1 MKKTTTS
8 HSVKSAASKKTNPP
22 KTSSKASPA
31 RSSLAASAKALPSY
45 TRDERARGYPDLH
58 DHLAALDKAGLL
70 ITVDRKINKDTEMHP
85 LVRWQFRGGIAE
97 PDRKAFLFNN
107 ITDSKGRKFD
117 IPVAVGVLAANREI
131 YSIGMGCKIEDI
143 GKTWNHAIAHPIKP
157 MEVQDAPCQEIV
169 YTGKDLLKPGQG
181 LDGIPVPISSPGWD
195 NAPYTTLS
203 QYISKDPETGIQNMG
218 VYRGQI
224 KSPTRLGM
232 NPSLENQPGIY
243 THWEKYKAKGQK
255 LPAAV
260 VLGCPAS
267 VAFTS
272 VQKLSEDTDEFDVAG
287 GLVGAPIQVV
297 RCKTVDLLVPADAEV
312 VIEGFISTEWLEPE
326 APFGESHGHVN
337 LQEFNAYMEV
347 TAITRKKKAI
357 LTSII
362 SQVTPS
368 ESSLIKRVA
377 LEPVFL
383 NHLKRNMG
391 IKGVKRVSMHEP
403 LTNLRKVIAVIVER
417 NTPPTEVWRALYGA
431 SSLLRSG
438 GKFVIAIND
447 DIDPDN
453 ADALL
458 WAMSYRAN
466 FALDLQIIHHR
477 DPGHGP
483 RSERNHGEDSAMLID
498 ATLKDDFP
506 PIALPKQEYMENAK
520 KIWEE
525 LKLPPLRPEAP
536 WFGYSLGDWS
546 ERNAL
551 MAERAVKSDYFI
563 TGEEIAKQRRKDL
576 PMNTEI
582 KRHIEETFLNALKG
596 SKSKSKSKSNS
607 TAKTLKSSKAKK

>member
-1 MKKTTTS
+1 MKKATPTS
-8 HSVKSAASKKTNPP
+8 ASKPAKTANAKNAVPAGKSAK
-22 KTSSKASPA
+22 
-31 RSSLAASAKALPSY
+31 
-45 TRDERARGYPDLH
+45 RGYPDLH
-58 DHLAALDKAGLL
+58 EHLAELDRQGLL
-70 ITVDRKINKDTEMHP
+70 VTIDRPINKDTELHP

-97 PDRKAFLFNN
+97 PDRKAFLFTNVVN
-107 ITDSKGRKFD
+107 GKGKKYD
-117 IPVAVGVLAANREI
+117 IPVVVGALAATRKI
-131 YSIGMGCKIEDI
+131 YSVGMGCDIADI
-143 GKTWNHAIAHPIKP
+143 GKTWGHAIANPIKP
-157 MEVQDAPCQEIV
+157 HVVQEAPCQEIV
-169 YTGKDLLKPGQG
+169 VQGKELLKPGKG
-181 LDGIPVPISSPGWD
+181 VDSLPIPISTPGWD

-203 QYISKDPETGIQNMG
+203 QYISKDPDAGIQNMG
-218 VYRGQI
+218 IYRGQV

-243 THWEKYKAKGQK
+243 THWEKAKARGER

-260 VLGCPAS
+260 ILGCPPC

-272 VQKLSEDTDEFDVAG
+272 AQKLSEDTDELHVAG
-287 GLVGAPIQVV
+287 GLAGAPINVV
-297 RCKTVDLLVPADAEV
+297 KCKTVDLLVPAEAEI
-312 VIEGFISTEWLEPE
+312 VIEGYISTEWLEPE

-347 TAITRKKKAI
+347 TAITRRKDAI

-383 NHLKRNMG
+383 NHLSKAMG
-391 IKGVKRVSMHEP
+391 IKGVKKVVMHEP
-403 LTNLRKVIAVIVER
+403 LTNLRKVISIVVDR
-417 NTPPTEVWRALYGA
+417 KMPQTEVWRALYGA
-431 SSLLRSG
+431 ASLLRSG
-438 GKFVIAIND
+438 GKMVIAVND

-466 FALDLQIIHHR
+466 FALDLEVLKNR

-483 RSERNHGEDSAMLID
+483 RSPRNNGMDSSLLID

-506 PIALPKQEYMENAK
+506 PIALPKKEFMENAK
-520 KIWEE
+520 AIWEE
-525 LKLPPLRPEAP
+525 LGLPELKPEAP

-546 ERNAL
+546 ERNEQ
-551 MAERAVKSDYFI
+551 MAQRAVKGDYFV
-563 TGEEIAKQRRKDL
+563 TGEEIAKMRRKDVA
-576 PMNTEI
+576 MNTEI
-582 KRHIEETFLNALKG
+582 KHAMVDQGRQALPEKG
-596 SKSKSKSKSNS
+596 KAKPGVPVANRPKVKA
-607 TAKTLKSSKAKK
+607 TAKAKPVAKKSAPKK